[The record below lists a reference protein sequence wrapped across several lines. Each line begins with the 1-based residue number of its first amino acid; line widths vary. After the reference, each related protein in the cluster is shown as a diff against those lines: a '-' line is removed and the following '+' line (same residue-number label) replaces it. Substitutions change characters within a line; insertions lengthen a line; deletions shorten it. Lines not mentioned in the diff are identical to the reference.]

1 MATTSSDN
9 LGKVLI
15 VILLAQFIIVID
27 STFMNVSISTLVKD
41 FHTTVTSIQNAITLY
56 TLVMAAFMIA
66 GAKFGDI
73 IGRKRAFTLG
83 LLVYGAGTLITS
95 VSPNLGVFIFGWS
108 LLEGLGA
115 AVMLPA
121 MMSLI
126 VSNFPAGPPRARA
139 YASFAAIAGIAAGLG
154 PIIGG
159 LFTTYLS
166 WRLAFFSE
174 LFVAAYILWRR
185 HIIADAPYQGPKPSF
200 DWLGFVLCAL
210 GLITL
215 VEGII
220 LASSYGLFTA
230 RVPFVVAGHTLLPA
244 GGVSPTV
251 ILVIVGI
258 LILGLFT
265 AIELAKRSR
274 GHDTLINVD
283 LFKIRTVR
291 TGSAAQLI
299 QNLLTNGVI
308 FAISL
313 YLQMAL
319 AYSAILSGVSLLP
332 LSIAVLA
339 SAAISTR
346 YFARKVAPKFAIL
359 IGFVVVALGAIAL
372 GLTARSATSGADF
385 IIGLALIGLG
395 LGTIGS
401 QNQNLVMSSVPAADS
416 NETSGI
422 INTALN
428 IGSSLGTSL
437 AGAFILSI
445 FVTTSTGLIATN
457 SSFNASQKTTL
468 DNAVTANAQIVSNA
482 QLNEATSHLPT
493 AQQQAIANINSEA
506 RQKALSTVY
515 FGLGAFALI
524 GIVAA
529 LRMPHTLPLAGPTPP
544 KPAPA
549 SQSATRT

>member
-1 MATTSSDN
+1 MEKSAAN
-9 LGKVLI
+9 NMGRVLI

-83 LLVYGAGTLITS
+83 LTVYAVGTTITS
-95 VSPNLGVFIFGWS
+95 LSPTLPVFIFGWS

-115 AVMLPA
+115 ALMLPA

-126 VSNFPAGPPRARA
+126 VANFPAGPPRAKA
-139 YASFAAIAGIAAGLG
+139 YASFAAIAGIAAGVG

-174 LFVAAYILWRR
+174 LIVAGYIFWQRR
-185 HIIADAPYQGPKPSF
+185 IIADAPYEGPKPTF
-200 DWLGFVLCAL
+200 DWTGFSFCAI
-210 GLITL
+210 GLATL

-220 LASSYGLFTA
+220 LASSYGLFVTRTA
-230 RVPFVVAGHTLLPA
+230 FIVAGTTLLPA
-244 GGVSPTV
+244 GAISPTV
-251 ILVIVGI
+251 ILV
-258 LILGLFT
+258 LLGLIILAAFA
-265 AIELAKRSR
+265 AIEVRKSHLH
-274 GHDTLINVD
+274 HDTLVD
-283 LFKIRTVR
+283 ISLFKIRTVR
-291 TGSAAQLI
+291 AGSTAQLV

-319 AYSAILSGVSLLP
+319 AYNAIRSGIALLP
-332 LSIAVLA
+332 LSIAVLL
-339 SAAISTR
+339 SAGLSTR
-346 YFARKVAPKFAIL
+346 YISKLLAPKIAVL
-359 IGFVVVALGAIAL
+359 GGFVTVGLGAIAL
-372 GLTARSATSGADF
+372 GLTARHATSGSSF

-395 LGTIGS
+395 LGAIAS
-401 QNQNLVMSSVPAADS
+401 QNQNLIMSSVSQEQS

-437 AGAFILSI
+437 AGAFILSV
-445 FVTTSTGLIATN
+445 FVATATGLVNQNTT
-457 SSFNASQKTTL
+457 FTASQKTQL
-468 DNAVTANAQIVSNA
+468 NSAVTANAQIVSNA
-482 QLNEATSHLPT
+482 QLQAATAKLQP
-493 AQQQAIANINSEA
+493 AQQQAILNINSEA
-506 RQKALSTVY
+506 RSKSLSTVY
-515 FGLGAFALI
+515 FGLGLFSLV
-524 GIVAA
+524 GILAA
-529 LRMPHTLPLAGPTPP
+529 LRLPLTKPLAASSSQPS
-544 KPAPA
+544 PAPA
-549 SQSATRT
+549 AAKRA